1 MLLTSES
8 LDFKF
13 ILTAVKGLIRILS
26 KMLLK
31 DNKQRL
37 TISSFR
43 GVVVA
48 VAVSQAPYENFTS
61 SFGRQ

>member
-1 MLLTSES
+1 MLLTGES
-8 LDFKF
+8 LDIKVL
-13 ILTAVKGLIRILS
+13 LTAVKGLIRILS

-31 DNKQRL
+31 DNMQRL
-37 TISSFR
+37 MKTLFC

-61 SFGRQ
+61 SFGR

>member
-1 MLLTSES
+1 MMPLTGES

-13 ILTAVKGLIRILS
+13 LLTVVKGLIIRILS

-31 DNKQRL
+31 DNMQRL
-37 TISSFR
+37 MKTLFC
-43 GVVVA
+43 GVVA

-61 SFGRQ
+61 SFGR